1 MNTRIMLFIAVL
13 ALPVILTLR
22 WATADV
28 ETMQAKEK
36 ARIERISNTP
46 DFQAEF
52 HRRAAL

>member
-1 MNTRIMLFIAVL
+1 MTARHFIFLTIIALPAIL
-13 ALPVILTLR
+13 ALR
-22 WATADV
+22 YYTADV
-28 ETMQAKEK
+28 ETMRTNEK

>member
-1 MNTRIMLFIAVL
+1 MTTRIMLFIAIIALPSFL
-13 ALPVILTLR
+13 ALR
-22 WATADV
+22 SCTADV
-28 ETMQAKEK
+28 AAMQAKEK

>member
-1 MNTRIMLFIAVL
+1 MSRRNIIFLAVL
-13 ALPVILTLR
+13 MLPSILALR
-22 WATADV
+22 YFTANI
-28 ETMQAKEK
+28 EEMRSKEK

>member
-1 MNTRIMLFIAVL
+1 MNTRTMLFIAVL
-13 ALPVILTLR
+13 ALPAILTLR

-46 DFQAEF
+46 DYQAEL

>member
-1 MNTRIMLFIAVL
+1 MTARHFIFLAVL
-13 ALPVILTLR
+13 ALPSFLALR
-22 WATADV
+22 YCTADV
-28 ETMQAKEK
+28 AAMQAKEK

>member
-1 MNTRIMLFIAVL
+1 MTARHFIFLAII
-13 ALPVILTLR
+13 ALPAILTLR

-28 ETMQAKEK
+28 ETMRANEK

-46 DFQAEF
+46 DFQAEL